1 MRAATYSP
9 VAKSLHWL
17 VVILIVAQ
25 LALGWLMP
33 GAKRTTPPDVL
44 NNWHMSIGVI
54 ILAAIVIRALWRL
67 FAGTPTPEPGPRWQI
82 AAAEATHVILYLL
95 VFALLLSGWADAVAH
110 NWVITLFWTVKLPSV
125 LPAGAGWVRAVG
137 ELHSDIVWV
146 LLGLVGMHVAAALGH
161 HFILGDNVLRR
172 MLPARTDDRS

>member
-1 MRAATYSP
+1 MRPAAYSP

-17 VVILIVAQ
+17 VVILIVVQ

-54 ILAAIVIRALWRL
+54 ILAVIVICALWRTVV
-67 FAGTPTPEPGPRWQI
+67 GTPTPEPGPRWQV
-82 AAAEATHVILYLL
+82 ATAEATHVVLYLL
-95 VFALLLSGWADAVAH
+95 VFALLLSGWANAVAH
-110 NWVITLFWTVKLPSV
+110 NWTITLFWSVKLPAV
-125 LPAGAGWVRAVG
+125 LPSGAAWVHAIG

-146 LLGLVGMHVAAALGH
+146 LLGLVGMHVAAALAH
-161 HFILGDNVLRR
+161 HFVLGDNVLRR